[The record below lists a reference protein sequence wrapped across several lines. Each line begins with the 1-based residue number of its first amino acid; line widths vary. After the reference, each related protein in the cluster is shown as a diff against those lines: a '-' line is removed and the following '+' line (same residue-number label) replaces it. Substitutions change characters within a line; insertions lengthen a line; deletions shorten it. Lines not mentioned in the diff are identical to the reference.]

1 MRIIGGEASGRRLS
15 SLAGTDTRPT
25 GDRVRE
31 ALFNIW
37 QGRIAGARFLDV
49 YAGTGAMGLEALS
62 RGAAA
67 ALFIEPHAGALRTL
81 KRNVDLVGVKERAEI
96 WGQTAESVLP
106 QLADAGQRFDVI
118 FCDPPWRHGVSAAVQ
133 AQLPRLVEAGGM
145 VVVESRQS
153 DPLLAIDG
161 LEQRW
166 TRRYGDTRVTAYALP
181 VQEEE
186 RL

>member
-15 SLAGTDTRPT
+15 SLSGTDTRPT

-37 QGRIAGARFLDV
+37 QGRIAGARFLDA

-62 RGAAA
+62 RGAQK
-67 ALFIEPHAGALRTL
+67 ALFVEPHAGALRTL
-81 KRNVDLVGVKERAEI
+81 KRNVELVGVKERAEI
-96 WGQTAESVLP
+96 WGQTAEAVLP
-106 QLADAGQRFDVI
+106 QLVESGQRFDVI
-118 FCDPPWRHGVSAAVQ
+118 FCDPPWRHGVSAAVR
-133 AQLPRLVEAGGM
+133 AQLPRLVDNGGL

-153 DPLLAIDG
+153 DSIVVIDG

-166 TRRYGDTRVTAYALP
+166 TRRYGDTRVTAYGLP
-181 VQEEE
+181 LEEE
-186 RL
+186 EPS

>member
-62 RGAAA
+62 RGAHA

-81 KRNVDLVGVKERAEI
+81 KRNVELVGVKERAEI
-96 WGQTAESVLP
+96 WGQTAETVLP
-106 QLADAGQRFDVI
+106 QLVESGQRFDVI

-133 AQLPRLVEAGGM
+133 AQLAGLLAKDGM

-153 DPLLAIDG
+153 DPVLVLDG

-166 TRRYGDTRVTAYALP
+166 ARRYGDTRVTAYDLP
-181 VQEEE
+181 PKEEE
-186 RL
+186 RS